1 MKSFFNKVA
10 GQKYFTKWGEKG
22 SGPNA
27 LSNFGAGKEIP

>member
-1 MKSFFNKVA
+1 MSLFIKVA
-10 GQKYFTKWGEKG
+10 GLKYFSKWCEKG